1 MNNSV
6 DYDKTKSPFTRS
18 SKQSI
23 SDPADHF
30 GNTAPIKFMNLTAH
44 LDSDKQ
50 KYGKIRFED
59 KSFNERKATRD
70 EILKR
75 FKSNVQSLTGLGD
88 YSTADGSFMS
98 KTLNKSF
105 QNNPRLT
112 TVLRST
118 FESPNR
124 INYNE
129 ATSNQRPK
137 DERLWGLV

>member
-1 MNNSV
+1 
-6 DYDKTKSPFTRS
+6 
-18 SKQSI
+18 
-23 SDPADHF
+23 
-30 GNTAPIKFMNLTAH
+30 MNLTAH
-44 LDSDKQ
+44 LDNSDKQ
-50 KYGKIRFED
+50 KRRFED

-75 FKSNVQSLTGLGD
+75 FKSNVQSLTGFGD

-118 FESPNR
+118 FDSPNR
-124 INYNE
+124 ITE

-137 DERLWGLV
+137 DERLWGLVQNFQQQEYEQEMDNAKASSQKKTNQLIQL